1 MADYLFVHAQ
11 SGRLISSDRSTK
23 PPLPSFRH
31 RGRLEKKAG
40 TRELVLSPVPW
51 TVVYAVARSTS
62 FASYIERN
70 EDPERLQSN
79 NEGLLLSGQW
89 RARRDGIPGMYGNVG
104 IVESVTYRI

>member
-70 EDPERLQSN
+70 EDPERLQATTRDCFSAGN
-79 NEGLLLSGQW
+79 GGQGATASLGCTATSALW
-89 RARRDGIPGMYGNVG
+89 NL
-104 IVESVTYRI
+104 